1 MLVKGRLLGL
11 ETEGVKRTRNVMSGV
26 GSGLEAAPTR
36 LVFGAAGDDV
46 VVTLTQLTR
55 DVERFD
61 SMIRNQRHLL
71 QRQDADGAAFD
82 ERLIRRQSRRISAG
96 AADIVTRA
104 RGVLETLSGL
114 PDIGLLVSV
123 ETIERRRGGG

>member
-1 MLVKGRLLGL
+1 
-11 ETEGVKRTRNVMSGV
+11 MSGV
-26 GSGLEAAPTR
+26 GSGLEAPPTG
-36 LVFGAAGDDV
+36 LVLGAAVDDV
-46 VVTLTQLTR
+46 VLTLTQLTR

-96 AADIVTRA
+96 AAEIVTRA

-114 PDIGLLVSV
+114 PDSGVPAAL
-123 ETIERRRGGG
+123 ETIDRRRGGG